1 MDNILYEKSYLLGMV
16 KLSKK
21 NDNARRVGIR
31 QGRRKQVSL
40 PLLLVL
46 VIGIYIGI
54 GIVSKLVLVSVL
66 ELGLVLE
73 AVMVL
78 ILVKLQVEK
87 IFVTSQ
93 HLFYIKHFCLILIS
107 CEVYVILLSGCHSSL
122 RYLCYFWF
130 FLVLA
135 VFSFGSF

>member
-1 MDNILYEKSYLLGMV
+1 MDNILYDKSYLLGMV

-46 VIGIYIGI
+46 VIGIYIDI
-54 GIVSKLVLVSVL
+54 GIVSKLVLVLVL
-66 ELGLVLE
+66 ELVMVLVLE

-78 ILVKLQVEK
+78 ILDK
-87 IFVTSQ
+87 
-93 HLFYIKHFCLILIS
+93 
-107 CEVYVILLSGCHSSL
+107 SS
-122 RYLCYFWF
+122 
-130 FLVLA
+130 
-135 VFSFGSF
+135 S